1 MTEAEPRSFV
11 LFYQEVDTMKRICS
25 EVNEAREFLYKHK
38 SENKVRDYITFSTK
52 KYSVGYIHFI
62 SYFYPRVNCDLY
74 AMMCFHLAYVTLLLC
89 SVFVFCRS
97 CVGRWQTCAVRCT
110 NHR

>member
-1 MTEAEPRSFV
+1 MVCVTEAEPRSFV

-52 KYSVGYIHFI
+52 KYCLHSLYFVFLKVLRQHFI
-62 SYFYPRVNCDLY
+62 LV
-74 AMMCFHLAYVTLLLC
+74 
-89 SVFVFCRS
+89 
-97 CVGRWQTCAVRCT
+97 
-110 NHR
+110 